1 MIAASRILIAGGSG
15 LIGQAVLEQLLA
27 RPSIQIVALV
37 RRPLGLV
44 APELTEIVC
53 DFGSLEAH
61 PLPDADVAICCLGTT
76 LKVAGSREAFHR
88 VDFDYIVNFARAAKK
103 AGVKRFVL
111 LSSAGAS
118 PSARVYYSRVKGE
131 TETAVKDVGF
141 ERLVIARPSLLLG
154 DRGRLGQPTRPIESA
169 AQGFLKPLVAIIPM
183 AFRPIRAEVVARA
196 LVRLADEAGQGILIA
211 ESARLFQAGSE
222 KPGS

>member
-1 MIAASRILIAGGSG
+1 MITTSRVLIAGGSG
-15 LIGQAVLEQLLA
+15 LIGQAVLERLLA
-27 RPSIQIVALV
+27 RPSLQIVALV

-44 APELTEIVC
+44 APALTEVVC
-53 DFGSLEAH
+53 DFEALDAY
-61 PLPDADVAICCLGTT
+61 PLPNAEVAICCLGTT
-76 LKVAGSREAFHR
+76 LKVAGSRQAFRR

-118 PSARVYYSRVKGE
+118 PNARVYYSRVKGE
-131 TETAVKDVGF
+131 TESALKDLGF

-154 DRGRLGQPTRPIESA
+154 DRERLGQPTRPIESA
-169 AQGFLKPLVAIIPM
+169 AQGFLKPLVAIIPI

-196 LVRLADEAGQGILIA
+196 LINFADEAGQGTLIA

-222 KPGS
+222 KPAS